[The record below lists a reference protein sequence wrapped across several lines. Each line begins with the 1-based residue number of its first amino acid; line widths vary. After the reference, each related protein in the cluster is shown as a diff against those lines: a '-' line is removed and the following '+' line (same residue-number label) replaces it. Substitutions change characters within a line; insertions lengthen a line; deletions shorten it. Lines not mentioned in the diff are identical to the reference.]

1 VSTADVVCSALL
13 YRVIGAL
20 IKSDK
25 LLLNYFLIGGVANAC
40 EEFLRGFFRVLD
52 EICSF
57 YNPRRIFLLTDSS
70 SVPFSL
76 ISYRWVLYP

>member
-1 VSTADVVCSALL
+1 MMRQYNSQAVVTRNLKERWRVLLLSELIVSTADVVCSALL

-40 EEFLRGFFRVLD
+40 EEFLRGFFLG
-52 EICSF
+52 I
-57 YNPRRIFLLTDSS
+57 
-70 SVPFSL
+70 SL
-76 ISYRWVLYP
+76 PLN